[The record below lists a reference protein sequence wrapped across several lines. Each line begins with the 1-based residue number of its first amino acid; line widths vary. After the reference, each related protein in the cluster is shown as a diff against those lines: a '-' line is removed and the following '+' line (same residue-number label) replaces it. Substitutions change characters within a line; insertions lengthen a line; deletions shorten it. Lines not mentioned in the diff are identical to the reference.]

1 MTGTIPTENIAG
13 ALGSGLPILLLQFVI
28 CVILLAV
35 GVAVYTRVTPFHERE
50 LLREGNVAAS
60 TVFSGAVVALTIP
73 LAALLAT
80 SDAILDIIVWGIVA
94 ILLQLVTVVIASHLM
109 RGMRGM
115 IEEGKVAAALPI
127 VAAQLA
133 IALLNAAAMVP
144 V

>member
-1 MTGTIPTENIAG
+1 MLHAFRFVNEADEAQYARYHWEPEAG
-13 ALGSGLPILLLQFVI
+13 
-28 CVILLAV
+28 LA
-35 GVAVYTRVTPFHERE
+35 GQTLEE